1 MGRKPS
7 KSAKKKGGGLLTG
20 MRTGFQKS
28 ARAVTGIDGGG
39 GGGKQRSKKQ
49 PWWSTA
55 LTLLLIAAV
64 IVWLLYRRGVI
75 K

>member
-1 MGRKPS
+1 MGRKAS
-7 KSAKKKGGGLLTG
+7 KPAKKKGGGLLTG

-39 GGGKQRSKKQ
+39 GKARSKKQ
-49 PWWSTA
+49 PWWTTA

>member
-1 MGRKPS
+1 MGRKAS
-7 KSAKKKGGGLLTG
+7 KSAKKKSGGLLTG

-28 ARAVTGIDGGG
+28 ARAVTGIAGDGG
-39 GGGKQRSKKQ
+39 KAKSKKQ

-64 IVWLLYRRGVI
+64 IVWLLYRRGII

>member
-1 MGRKPS
+1 MGRKAS

-20 MRTGFQKS
+20 MRSGFQKS
-28 ARAVTGIDGGG
+28 ARAVTGLDGGG
-39 GGGKQRSKKQ
+39 GKASKKQ
-49 PWWSTA
+49 PWWTTA
-55 LTLLLIAAV
+55 LTLLLIVAV

>member
-1 MGRKPS
+1 MRIKAS

-28 ARAVTGIDGGG
+28 ARAVTGLDGGA
-39 GGGKQRSKKQ
+39 GKQRSKQQ
-49 PWWSTA
+49 PWWSTV